1 LLFIRDPHGALEE
14 QIQMIC
20 QLKDVGY
27 TMLVGLNAVTKE
39 SSNTYIAAN
48 RIQKRGDTG
57 NGAMQGYTSSQVG
70 IVV

>member
-1 LLFIRDPHGALEE
+1 
-14 QIQMIC
+14 
-20 QLKDVGY
+20 
-27 TMLVGLNAVTKE
+27 MLVGLNAVTKE
-39 SSNTYIAAN
+39 SSNAYIAAI

>member
-1 LLFIRDPHGALEE
+1 
-14 QIQMIC
+14 MIC

-39 SSNTYIAAN
+39 SSNAYIAAI